1 MANVNYVIVLWLRKF
16 YLKKQNVQI
25 NIGGLMPSTM
35 TKSIKRNEDGETEI
49 TVEMSGSNA
58 THGFGTG
65 SNTGGM
71 MNQTIVVEAK
81 PLESVEAFGVKAS
94 SSNIIL
100 ALMAVIV
107 MIACWRLL
115 KKWY

>member
-1 MANVNYVIVLWLRKF
+1 MNQKGTEYSTAVDLEYT
-16 YLKKQNVQI
+16 
-25 NIGGLMPSTM
+25 LMNESL
-35 TKSIKRNEDGETEI
+35 TKSIGVDEDGETEI

-65 SNTGGM
+65 SNTGVPI

-94 SSNIIL
+94 SSNIVF